1 MRQKSRVRA
10 KASRFWTFYQKVG
23 VQTLNWVHGQYV
35 FGVCGMWGHWVPR
48 TGSVKIWDFGI
59 FFTGVCWQKTETG
72 TNDFSTENDFFPK
85 SSDGRLNWVLKCKQI
100 TELGVWGCWGV
111 RTGRG
116 QNGILAIFSTSV
128 CVGKFWT
135 LQTHISTKTL
145 FYPISCDG
153 HINWVLKS
161 KKLHE
166 PREESAT
173 SARWPA
179 SQKNQFLGN
188 SLNPNIIHD
197 PPRGQRNSTWN
208 FWHGHT
214 LETLNTHREHGFLQ
228 CWSWV
233 ANKCV

>member
-1 MRQKSRVRA
+1 MRVR
-10 KASRFWTFYQKVG
+10 VCPHG
-23 VQTLNWVHGQYV
+23 TLQ
-35 FGVCGMWGHWVPR
+35 
-48 TGSVKIWDFGI
+48 IWDFGH
-59 FFTGVCWQKTETG
+59 FF
-72 TNDFSTENDFFPK
+72 
-85 SSDGRLNWVLKCKQI
+85 
-100 TELGVWGCWGV
+100 
-111 RTGRG
+111 
-116 QNGILAIFSTSV
+116 TSV

-135 LQTHISTKTL
+135 LHSCISTKTL

-233 ANKCV
+233 ANKCVQKTEFQRMISPPPDQIIQNPAISRQSIA

>member
-1 MRQKSRVRA
+1 MPITGYGIKKCFGGDIA
-10 KASRFWTFYQKVG
+10 
-23 VQTLNWVHGQYV
+23 VQSSKFPH
-35 FGVCGMWGHWVPR
+35 
-48 TGSVKIWDFGI
+48 
-59 FFTGVCWQKTETG
+59 
-72 TNDFSTENDFFPK
+72 TNANK
-85 SSDGRLNWVLKCKQI
+85 KN
-100 TELGVWGCWGV
+100 
-111 RTGRG
+111 G

-135 LQTHISTKTL
+135 LQTYISTKTL

-197 PPRGQRNSTWN
+197 PPRGQRNSLWN